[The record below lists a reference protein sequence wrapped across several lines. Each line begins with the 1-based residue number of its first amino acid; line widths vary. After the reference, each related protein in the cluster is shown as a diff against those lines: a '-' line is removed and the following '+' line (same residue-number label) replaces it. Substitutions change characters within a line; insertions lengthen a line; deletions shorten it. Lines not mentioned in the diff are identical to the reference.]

1 MHCAPF
7 WNCWSCAR
15 VAISTWWR
23 SSRSSASARSS
34 RWPPRCAPFAL
45 AHLLDAGLLGLT
57 RAMNAQYN
65 DLESM
70 HVILKAGDRVDVDL
84 SIDEDMCVL
93 IVGGRA
99 PAWRE
104 RCAWW
109 HLPRRMAAL
118 HRTAYIGLVEATRL
132 LLDARAD
139 VNNTRTAMHRSPL
152 CLAAGELG
160 RPARCM
166 FPLLTRVPTRLR
178 RDWEL
183 LDRLPS
189 CRHRHESASSRLLSI
204 VRAAKL
210 LLEHGADPDIASTHN
225 GGPLHRAGIY
235 KHPTLWHLLV
245 ASGANVDAK
254 DDQGAY
260 HSVLHGGAS
269 DAHLQA

>member
-1 MHCAPF
+1 
-7 WNCWSCAR
+7 
-15 VAISTWWR
+15 
-23 SSRSSASARSS
+23 
-34 RWPPRCAPFAL
+34 
-45 AHLLDAGLLGLT
+45 
-57 RAMNAQYN
+57 
-65 DLESM
+65 
-70 HVILKAGDRVDVDL
+70 
-84 SIDEDMCVL
+84 
-93 IVGGRA
+93 
-99 PAWRE
+99 
-104 RCAWW
+104 
-109 HLPRRMAAL
+109 MAAL

-160 RPARCM
+160 TPA
-166 FPLLTRVPTRLR
+166 PLCVPVADSRGDATRLR
-178 RDWEL
+178 RDREL

-189 CRHRHESASSRLLSI
+189 CRRESASSRIPCI
-204 VRAAKL
+204 VCAAKL

-254 DDQGAY
+254 DDQGAG

-269 DAHLQA
+269 NAHLQA